1 MKIANETKVGILA
14 AFSIA
19 LLIIGYNFL
28 KGNSIFSSETV
39 LYARYSRVDGLAVS
53 KPVLINGFQI
63 GRVDKLILQPN
74 GTIIATLK
82 IQGKYDIPKN
92 SIAKL
97 ESTDLLGSKAIV
109 MALGTGQD
117 FAQDGDTLN
126 ANVEKNLM
134 EAVQP
139 VQKKAELIIGKMDSI
154 LTSVNTIL
162 NPNFQKNVD
171 KSFNSIAATLTSLE
185 GTSKKVDGLVGTES
199 KRIAAILANAES
211 ISLNLKNNNE
221 KINAILNNINTI
233 TDQVAAANF
242 KQTLDNANKAVSDL
256 QGIVT
261 KVNNGQ
267 GTLGLLV
274 NDTKM
279 YDNLN
284 NASKNLDNLII
295 DLKENPK
302 RYVHFSV
309 FGGGNKRTNNKRPV
323 ST

>member
-28 KGNSIFSSETV
+28 KGNAIFSSETV
-39 LYARYSRVDGLAVS
+39 LYAKYSHVDGLTVS

-63 GRVDKLILQPN
+63 GRVDKLQLQPD
-74 GTIIATLK
+74 GSIVATLK
-82 IQGKYDIPKN
+82 IKGKYEIPTN
-92 SIAKL
+92 TIAKL

-109 MALGTGQD
+109 MALGTGNV

-126 ANVEKNLM
+126 ANVAKGLM
-134 EAVQP
+134 ETVEP
-139 VQKKAELIIGKMDSI
+139 VQKKAELIIAKMDSI

-171 KSFNSIAATLTSLE
+171 KSFNSIASTLSSLE
-185 GTSKKVDGLVGTES
+185 ATSKKVDNLVGSEGS
-199 KRIAAILANAES
+199 RISAILANVEA
-211 ISLNLKNNNE
+211 ISNNLKQNNQ
-221 KINAILNNINTI
+221 KINSILNNVDSI

-242 KQTLDNANKAVSDL
+242 KQTIDNANKAMADL
-256 QGIVT
+256 QLTVSKI
-261 KVNNGQ
+261 NNGQ
-267 GTLGLLV
+267 GTLGMLV

-309 FGGGNKRTNNKRPV
+309 FGGGNKKDK
-323 ST
+323 

>member
-28 KGNSIFSSETV
+28 KGNAIFSNETV
-39 LYARYSRVDGLAVS
+39 LYARYPRVDGLGVS

-63 GRVDKLILQPN
+63 GRVDQLQLQSD
-74 GTIIATLK
+74 GSIVATLK
-82 IQGKYDIPKN
+82 IKGKYEIPKN
-92 SIAKL
+92 SIARL
-97 ESTDLLGSKAIV
+97 EGTDLLGSKAIV
-109 MALGTGQD
+109 MELGTGQD

-126 ANVEKNLM
+126 ANVAKGLLET
-134 EAVQP
+134 VQP

-154 LTSVNTIL
+154 LTSVNSIL

-171 KSFNSIAATLTSLE
+171 KSFNSIASTLSSLE
-185 GTSKKVDGLVGTES
+185 ATSKKVDNLVGSEGS
-199 KRIAAILANAES
+199 RVSAILANVEA
-211 ISLNLKNNNE
+211 ISNNLKKNNE
-221 KINAILNNINTI
+221 KINGILDNINTI

-242 KQTLDNANKAVSDL
+242 KQTIENANKAMADL
-256 QGIVT
+256 QAIVG
-261 KVNNGQ
+261 KINNGQ
-267 GTLGLLV
+267 GSLGLLV

-284 NASKNLDNLII
+284 NASKSLDNLMI
-295 DLKENPK
+295 DLKQNPK

-309 FGGGNKRTNNKRPV
+309 FGGGNKKDK
-323 ST
+323 

>member
-1 MKIANETKVGILA
+1 
-14 AFSIA
+14 
-19 LLIIGYNFL
+19 
-28 KGNSIFSSETV
+28 
-39 LYARYSRVDGLAVS
+39 LYAKYSHVDGLGVS
-53 KPVLINGFQI
+53 KPVMINGFQI
-63 GRVDKLILQPN
+63 GRVDKLQLQPD
-74 GTIIATLK
+74 GSIVATLK
-82 IQGKYDIPKN
+82 IKGKYEIPKN

-97 ESTDLLGSKAIV
+97 ESLDLLGSKAIV
-109 MALGTGQD
+109 MALGTGND

-126 ANVEKNLM
+126 ANVAKGLM
-134 EAVQP
+134 ETVEP
-139 VQKKAELIIGKMDSI
+139 VQKKAEVIIAKMDSI
-154 LTSVNTIL
+154 LTSVNSIL

-171 KSFNSIAATLTSLE
+171 KSFNSIASTLASLE
-185 GTSKKVDGLVGTES
+185 ATSKKVDNLVGSEGS
-199 KRIAAILANAES
+199 RISSILSNFES
-211 ISLNLKNNNE
+211 ISNNLKQNNQ
-221 KINAILNNINTI
+221 KINGILNNINTI

-242 KQTLDNANKAVSDL
+242 KQTIDNANKAVTDL

-309 FGGGNKRTNNKRPV
+309 FGGGNKKDK
-323 ST
+323 

>member
-28 KGNSIFSSETV
+28 KGNAIFSSETV
-39 LYARYSRVDGLAVS
+39 LYAKYSHVDGLGVS
-53 KPVLINGFQI
+53 KPVMINGFQI
-63 GRVDKLILQPN
+63 GRVDKLQLQPD
-74 GTIIATLK
+74 GSIVATLK
-82 IQGKYDIPKN
+82 IKGKYEIPKN

-109 MALGTGQD
+109 MALGTGTD

-126 ANVEKNLM
+126 ANVAKGLM
-134 EAVQP
+134 ETVEP
-139 VQKKAELIIGKMDSI
+139 VQKKAELIIAKMDSI

-171 KSFNSIAATLTSLE
+171 KSFNSIASTLASLE
-185 GTSKKVDGLVGTES
+185 ATSKKVDNLVGSEGS
-199 KRIAAILANAES
+199 RISSILSNVEAISN
-211 ISLNLKNNNE
+211 NLKQNNQ

-242 KQTLDNANKAVSDL
+242 KQTIDNANKAVADL
-256 QGIVT
+256 QSIVT

-309 FGGGNKRTNNKRPV
+309 FGGGNKKDK
-323 ST
+323 

>member
-1 MKIANETKVGILA
+1 VKIANETKVGILA

-28 KGNSIFSSETV
+28 KGNAIFSTETV
-39 LYARYSRVDGLAVS
+39 LYAKYTHVDGLGVS

-63 GRVDKLILQPN
+63 GRVDKLQLQPD
-74 GTIIATLK
+74 GTILATLK
-82 IQGKYDIPKN
+82 IKGKYEIPKN
-92 SIAKL
+92 SIARL

-109 MALGTGQD
+109 MALGTGRD

-139 VQKKAELIIGKMDSI
+139 VQKKAEAIIGKMDSI
-154 LTSVNTIL
+154 LTSINSIV

-171 KSFNSIAATLTSLE
+171 KSFTSIAATLASLE
-185 GTSKKVDGLVGTES
+185 ATSKKVDNMVGMEGS
-199 KRIAAILANAES
+199 KISVILTNAES
-211 ISLNLKNNNE
+211 ISSNLKANNA
-221 KINAILNNINTI
+221 KINSIMNNINSI

-242 KQTLDNANKAVSDL
+242 KQTIENANKAVADL
-256 QGIVT
+256 QGVVN
-261 KVNNGQ
+261 KMNNGN
-267 GTLGLLV
+267 GTLGLLL
-274 NDTKM
+274 NDSKM

-295 DLKENPK
+295 DLKQNPK

-309 FGGGNKRTNNKRPV
+309 FGGGNKDK
-323 ST
+323 

>member
-1 MKIANETKVGILA
+1 MA

-28 KGNSIFSSETV
+28 KGNAIFSSETV
-39 LYARYSRVDGLAVS
+39 LYAKYSHVDGLGVS
-53 KPVLINGFQI
+53 KPVLINGYQI
-63 GRVDKLILQPN
+63 GRVDLLTLQPD
-74 GTIIATLK
+74 GSIIATLK
-82 IQGKYDIPKN
+82 IKGKYEIPKN

-97 ESTDLLGSKAIV
+97 ESIDLLGGKAIV
-109 MALGTGQD
+109 MQLGTGNIY
-117 FAQDGDTLN
+117 AQDGDTLN
-126 ANVEKNLM
+126 ANVAKGLLET
-134 EAVQP
+134 VQP
-139 VQKKAELIIGKMDSI
+139 VQKKAEVIIAKMDSI
-154 LTSVNTIL
+154 LTSVNSIL

-171 KSFNSIAATLTSLE
+171 KSFNSIASTLSSLE
-185 GTSKKVDGLVGTES
+185 ATSKKVDNLVGSEGS
-199 KRIAAILANAES
+199 RISAILANVEA
-211 ISLNLKNNNE
+211 ISANLKNNND
-221 KINAILNNINTI
+221 KINGILTNINTV

-242 KQTLDNANKAVSDL
+242 KQTIDNANKAVADL
-256 QGIVT
+256 QGIVS

-284 NASKNLDNLII
+284 NASMNLDKLII

-309 FGGGNKRTNNKRPV
+309 FGGGNKKDK
-323 ST
+323 

>member
-1 MKIANETKVGILA
+1 VKIANETKVGILA

-19 LLIIGYNFL
+19 VLIIGYNFL

-39 LYARYSRVDGLAVS
+39 LYARYARVDGLAVS

-63 GRVDKLILQPN
+63 GRVDKLVLQPN
-74 GTIIATLK
+74 GEIVATLK
-82 IQGKYDIPKN
+82 IKGKYDIPKN
-92 SIAKL
+92 SIARL
-97 ESTDLLGSKAIV
+97 EGTDLLGSKAIV
-109 MALGTGQD
+109 MALGTGKD
-117 FAQDGDTLN
+117 YALDGDTLN
-126 ANVEKNLM
+126 ANVAQNLM
-134 EAVQP
+134 EAVEP
-139 VQKKAELIIGKMDSI
+139 VQKKAQLIIGKMDSI

-162 NPNFQKNVD
+162 NPEFQKNVN
-171 KSFNSIAATLTSLE
+171 KSFNSISATLASLE
-185 GTSKKVDGLVGTES
+185 GTSKKVDGLVGTEG
-199 KRIAAILANAES
+199 KRISAILANAES
-211 ISLNLKNNNE
+211 ISANLRNNNA
-221 KINAILNNINTI
+221 KINAILTNINTV

-242 KQTLDNANKAVSDL
+242 KQTIDNANKAVADL

-261 KVNNGQ
+261 KVNDGK

-309 FGGGNKRTNNKRPV
+309 FGGGSKDK
-323 ST
+323 